1 MKRIDKFMLLQATNG
16 GLDFYQFVFH
26 HKLMPSATENKMENV
41 LNPFYEDTKPSFS
54 IYLKSVKDESE
65 TYKWCFNDF
74 GDESY
79 FGDVFDFASF
89 YYDLDIK
96 QDFNEIVSNIIR
108 DLNINDVEVT
118 KSDICLS
125 SDMQNFGFELIYYNQ
140 ADQKEITQNYFLSNY
155 SIPYSV
161 CLEYGVKAIKG
172 YKHLKGEK
180 ITSFSVRANE
190 VLIAYSNDGYSKL
203 YQPLTKNTTFRFSYL
218 GKKPKDYIFGWNQ
231 ILNRIVKSKNPRNI
245 LILTGGEK
253 DVLSLAMLGYD
264 AVCFNSETASI
275 PSYAINKIFSYYD
288 RVIILYDNDET
299 GLKSMEKICIQHKIW
314 MVKLPTEINNKP
326 VKDISDC
333 MKCKIERQVID
344 DLISSAVLIYK
355 DVLPN
360 NQEANVEVLSNVIR
374 NVELPVKQISQND
387 TCKSD
392 ETFLPQTVYDNLPTF
407 LSKICNLFDYGR
419 SKDLVLLSS
428 LTVLSTCFPKVK
440 GLYRNELVGSNLYL
454 FITAPPASGKGDVKW
469 SRKLTESIEDE
480 LKAEY
485 GKAMFQFKRNIADYE
500 EKKADNV
507 DLEKPIEPLQQII
520 TIPANSSST
529 KMIEMLGDNGD
540 FGLIFETEGDV
551 VSNALKSD
559 WSDYSST
566 LRAAFHHEP
575 ISLARKGGRGYYSA
589 NSPHLSVL
597 LTGTPKQINNLINNV
612 ENGLTSRFLFY
623 NYDAN
628 AEFVN
633 PFKSSEDYNKIF
645 KLYSRDVLGW
655 WRKQQDSID
664 NFRVSFTSEQQLLF
678 SDCFNNKTKELSQ
691 LYGNDLIGSIMR
703 LGLSH
708 FRICM
713 LLTVIRQM
721 EKNHKLENQMTVN
734 EKDFVLA
741 FDIIETLF
749 KHTKNIFSKLT
760 ESDYSK
766 SNLKYREQML
776 FNTLPT
782 DFTWEDCKDIA
793 KSLEI
798 PENTA
803 GNYIRKF
810 ETNKLILRVRKGSYH
825 KQI

>member
-16 GLDFYQFVFH
+16 GLDFYQLVFK
-26 HKLMPSATENKMENV
+26 HKLIPSATENKMENV
-41 LNPFYEDTKPSFS
+41 FNPFYDDTKPSFS
-54 IYLKSVKDESE
+54 IYLKSAKDESE
-65 TYKWCFNDF
+65 NDKWCFNDF
-74 GDESY
+74 GDNSY

-89 YYDLDIK
+89 YYDLDVK
-96 QDFNEIVSNIIR
+96 QDFNEVVSNMIS
-108 DLNINDVEVT
+108 DLNIDENEVIRP
-118 KSDICLS
+118 DIYLS
-125 SDMQNFGFELIYYNQ
+125 NDMQNFDFELIYFDQ
-140 ADQKEITQNYFLSNY
+140 ANQKEYTENYFLGNY

-172 YKHLKGEK
+172 YKQLKREK
-180 ITSFSVRANE
+180 ITSFSVRDNE
-190 VLIAYSNDGYSKL
+190 VLIAYTNDGYAKL
-203 YQPLTKNTTFRFSYL
+203 YQPLTKNLSFRFSYL
-218 GKKPKDYIFGWNQ
+218 GRKPKDYIFGWNQ

-253 DVLSLAMLGYD
+253 DVISLATLGYD
-264 AVCFNSETASI
+264 AICFNSETASI
-275 PSYAINKIFSYYD
+275 PSYAIDNIFPYYD
-288 RVIILYDNDET
+288 KVLIMYDNDET
-299 GLKSMEKICIQHKIW
+299 GIKNMEKNCIQHKIW
-314 MVKLPTEINNKP
+314 MVKLPTVINKKS

-333 MKCKIERQVID
+333 MKYKIERQVIA
-344 DLISSAVLIYK
+344 DLIAGAVIIYK

-360 NQEANVEVLSNVIR
+360 NQEL
-374 NVELPVKQISQND
+374 NVELPVKQISQNV
-387 TCKSD
+387 TCKFD

-407 LSKICNLFDYGR
+407 LTKICNLFDDGR

-440 GLYRNELVGSNLYL
+440 GLYRNELVGANLYL

-485 GKAMFQFKRNIADYE
+485 SKAMFQFKRNIADYE
-500 EKKADNV
+500 EKRADNV

-520 TIPANSSST
+520 TIPANSSTT

-575 ISLARKGGRGYYSA
+575 ISLARKGGRGYYNA

-612 ENGLTSRFLFY
+612 ENGLMSRFLFY

-633 PFKSSEDYNKIF
+633 PFKSSEDYNEIF
-645 KLYSRDVLGW
+645 KLYSRDVLSW
-655 WRKQQDSID
+655 WHKQQDSID
-664 NFRVSFTSEQQLLF
+664 NFRVSFTSEQQILF
-678 SDCFNNKTKELSQ
+678 SDWFNNKTKELSQ

-721 EKNHKLENQMTVN
+721 EKNYKLENQMTVN

-766 SNLKYREQML
+766 SNLKYREQMF
-776 FNTLPT
+776 FNALPT
-782 DFTWEDCKDIA
+782 DFTWEECKDIA

-810 ETNKLILRVRKGSYH
+810 ETNKLILRLRKGSYH